1 MLVPYA
7 EAHANPPLLEL
18 GTRSL
23 AMFDDYVSRV
33 VADTGRPVEYARNG
47 SLEVALDEKDLERLE
62 TAQRILASYGVPAEL
77 LDAHA
82 LRDSE
87 PQVTPVALGALLTRS
102 HGFVGVDSLMQALV
116 ERARLAGAR
125 FESPIEA
132 VSLESLSDRVEI
144 RTHDGQYTA
153 DAAVLATG
161 SWSHRVR
168 VKHVAAFPVRPV
180 RGQLLRLHWATGQQ
194 PSRIVWGPGCYTVP
208 WSSGAML
215 VGATLEEVGFDE
227 SATVDGV
234 NALTAAVSALLPNA
248 RDARL
253 EGVRVGLR
261 PVLPDGLPAIGPI
274 ARAPRVVVATGHYR
288 NGVLLAPLTAD
299 LVARHVLDGDVD
311 PAFRVTSPDRFC

>member
-7 EAHANPPLLEL
+7 EAHGNPPLLEL

-33 VADTGRPVEYARNG
+33 VADTGRAVEYARTG
-47 SLEVALDEKDLERLE
+47 SLEVALDEKDLERLG
-62 TAQRILASYGVPAEL
+62 TAQRIIASAGVPVEL

-82 LRDSE
+82 LRNSE
-87 PQVTPVALGALLTRS
+87 PQVTPAALGALWTGP

-116 ERARLAGAR
+116 ERARFAGAR

-161 SWSHRVR
+161 SWSQRVR
-168 VKHVAAFPVRPV
+168 VKHVAALPVRPV
-180 RGQLLRLHWATGQQ
+180 RGQLLRLHWTTGKL
-194 PSRIVWGPGCYTVP
+194 PARIVWSSGCYTVP
-208 WSSGAML
+208 WSNGAML

-227 SATVDGV
+227 SATVEGV
-234 NALTAAVSALLPNA
+234 SALTAAVGALLPRA

-261 PVLPDGLPAIGPI
+261 PILPDALPAIGPI

-288 NGVLLAPLTAD
+288 NGVLLAPLTAE
-299 LVARHVLDGDVD
+299 LVTRHLLDGAVD
-311 PAFRVTSPDRFC
+311 PAFRVISPDRFC